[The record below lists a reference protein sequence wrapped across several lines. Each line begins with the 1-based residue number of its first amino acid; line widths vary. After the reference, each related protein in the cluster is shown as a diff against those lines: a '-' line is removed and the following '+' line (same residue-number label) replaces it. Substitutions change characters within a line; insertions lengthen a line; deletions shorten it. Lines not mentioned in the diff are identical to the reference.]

1 MYIARS
7 DVQEDGI
14 AQLKE
19 GSMISSKM
27 AKAIN
32 DQINRELYSAY
43 LYLSMSAYFED
54 LSLKGFAGW
63 FRVQYQEEVTH
74 AMKFFDYLCE
84 QGARME
90 LQAIDK
96 PPANFK
102 SPLAVFEQ
110 SLKHEQFVTKNIYA
124 LVDLAI
130 KEGDHATNSFLNWYV
145 DEQVEEEANA
155 SEIVARIKLAG
166 ASQGALLYID
176 KELGKRKAGG
186 D

>member
-1 MYIARS
+1 
-7 DVQEDGI
+7 
-14 AQLKE
+14 
-19 GSMISSKM
+19 MISTKM

-43 LYLSMSAYFED
+43 LYLAMAAYFED
-54 LSLKGFAGW
+54 QSLKGFANW
-63 FRVQYQEEVTH
+63 FKIQYQEEVEH
-74 AMKFFDYLCE
+74 AMKFFGYLCD

-96 PPANFK
+96 PPADFK

-110 SLKHEQFVTKNIYA
+110 SYKHEQFVTKNIYA

>member
-1 MYIARS
+1 
-7 DVQEDGI
+7 
-14 AQLKE
+14 
-19 GSMISSKM
+19 MISSKM

-43 LYLSMSAYFED
+43 LYLAMSAYFEEM
-54 LSLKGFAGW
+54 SLKGFAGW
-63 FRVQYQEEVTH
+63 FRVQYQEEVAH
-74 AMKFFDYLCE
+74 AVKFFDYLCE
-84 QGARME
+84 QGARVE

-96 PPANFK
+96 PPVSFK

-110 SLKHEQFVTKNIYA
+110 SYKHEQFVTKNIWA

-130 KEGDHATNSFLNWYV
+130 KEGDHATNSFLKWYV